1 MEPRNRLKK
10 HKNKCFN
17 LLLLGYVA
25 LMGVSVLLGF
35 SSLLRAGNYQ
45 LADHLSDD
53 REDQFPATGKLQA
66 EGGSLPAS
74 QGQWVWKAAGE
85 RGGHLPL
92 LLRRKREASAKPS
105 SPTAKATASTVP
117 PKIAAPTTVESS
129 STEADITA
137 PELLTCLDSPD
148 CDNATKAPS
157 VTGPQN
163 VSVGST
169 SVVPTS
175 PVITSTAAP
184 ALQTSP
190 HGPEEAE
197 ITLSAGTESE
207 ANGSATTLVERK
219 GQKQTPST
227 LPPGPQTSTST
238 TSTEAPMDEA
248 DATEPPDLTTEQP
261 GSALPAGKAGG
272 HEAETTLSA
281 STESEANGSA
291 AVLADKKSKET
302 STSPPDSPADVS
314 TEAPVDDADTT
325 EPPDLTTEGKP
336 SSFHPTF
343 RAGGFGTTQTALEK
357 SHNPTEDLM
366 GKCLLGILILAL
378 VAAAFIIC
386 TAVLATMLLRQKRA
400 YWRLRR
406 SNTEMVC
413 ISSLLPDSEQGANGG
428 RPIPARRMKRLQ
440 DNCSETEGDNLTLSS
455 FLPDH

>member
-1 MEPRNRLKK
+1 MEPRSRLKK

-25 LMGVSVLLGF
+25 LMGISVLLGF
-35 SSLLRAGNYQ
+35 SSLLRAGSYQ
-45 LADHLSDD
+45 LADHLSDN
-53 REDQFPATGKLQA
+53 REDRFPATGELQA

-74 QGQWVWKAAGE
+74 QGQRVWKAAGE
-85 RGGHLPL
+85 QGGHLPL
-92 LLRRKREASAKPS
+92 LLRRKRGASAKPS
-105 SPTAKATASTVP
+105 SPTAKATASTAP
-117 PKIAAPTTVESS
+117 PQIAASTTAESS

-169 SVVPTS
+169 SVAPTS
-175 PVITSTAAP
+175 PVITLTAAP

-197 ITLSAGTESE
+197 TTLSAGTESE
-207 ANGSATTLVERK
+207 ANGSAATLVERK
-219 GQKQTPST
+219 GQKQM
-227 LPPGPQTSTST
+227 PPGPQTSTST
-238 TSTEAPMDEA
+238 TSTEAPMDDA
-248 DATEPPDLTTEQP
+248 DTTEPPDLTTEQP
-261 GSALPAGKAGG
+261 GSALPTSKAGG

-281 STESEANGSA
+281 STESEANDSA

-357 SHNPTEDLM
+357 SHSPTEDLM

-378 VAAAFIIC
+378 VAATFIIC

-400 YWRLRR
+400 YRRLRH

-440 DNCSETEGDNLTLSS
+440 DNCSEMEGDNLTLSS